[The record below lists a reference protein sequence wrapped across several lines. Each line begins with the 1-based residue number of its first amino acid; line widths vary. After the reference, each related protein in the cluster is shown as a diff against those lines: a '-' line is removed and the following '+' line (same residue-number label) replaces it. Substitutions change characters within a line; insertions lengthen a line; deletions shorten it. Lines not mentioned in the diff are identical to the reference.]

1 MAARRQVTAARAT
14 VRVLR
19 EMGRLEPVDDA
30 LVTAFL
36 GLAEAVESS
45 PDNAALWGKYLDA
58 GAALRRVGVDGDPDA
73 IQALLNE
80 ITGDGAVR
88 DPSEG

>member
-19 EMGRLEPVDDA
+19 GLGRLEPIDDF
-30 LVTAFL
+30 LSTAFL
-36 GLAEAVESS
+36 GLAEAVDAS
-45 PDNAALWGKYLDA
+45 PDNAALWSRYLDA
-58 GAALRRVGVDGDPDA
+58 GAALRKVGVDGDPDA

-80 ITGDGAVR
+80 ITGDGSVR
-88 DPSEG
+88 DPSTG